1 MRGDYVIIP
10 ESYLSNNSVYA
21 NYLAQHGVIGM
32 KWGVRRYQNSD
43 GTLNARG
50 REHYAKKGYEY
61 DSRKNINGSSF
72 KTHKSISSIQKG
84 KELYERAT
92 DKDKLKKATQAFN
105 REHKEY
111 ASKAVA
117 YDRFANQA
125 KKNSNRA
132 SWLWTGASIASLFMP
147 GGPYAKIA
155 ITAARVGR
163 NATVVT
169 TGRAILTKFE
179 ANEFAKEG
187 SKSLTP
193 NNRVAKTRN
202 SQIDHFLKD
211 PRNKNVYKWNKEHT
225 KIVRK

>member
-61 DSRKNINGSSF
+61 ESRKNINGSSF
-72 KTHKSISSIQKG
+72 KTNRTISSVKKG
-84 KELYERAT
+84 RELYERAT
-92 DKDKLKKATQAFN
+92 DKDRLEKATKAFN
-105 REHKEY
+105 REHREY
-111 ASKAVA
+111 ASKAVI
-117 YDRFANQA
+117 YDNFAKQA

-132 SWLWTGASIASLFMP
+132 SWWWTGASIASLFVP

-155 ITAARVGR
+155 ITATRVGR
-163 NATVVT
+163 NATFAT

-179 ANEFAKEG
+179 ANAFAKEG

-193 NNRVAKTRN
+193 NNKVAKTRN
-202 SQIDHFLKD
+202 SQIDHFIRD
-211 PRNKNVYKWNKEHT
+211 PQNKNVYKWNKEHT